1 MFELWADKKEPAVR
15 LVVPAGAGLPAD
27 LGPRDW
33 LLLGP
38 AEPDAEVRR
47 AVAERGYHFLRQESP
62 IPDPD
67 RLKNS
72 DAAGA

>member
-15 LVVPAGAGLPAD
+15 LIVPAGSDLPAD

-33 LLLGP
+33 MLLGP
-38 AEPDAEVRR
+38 AEPDAEVAR
-47 AVAERGYHFLRQESP
+47 AVAARGYHFFRSETP
-62 IPDPD
+62 ILDHD